1 VAQRDVKLVL
11 LDSIAAL
18 LLPCLCSGVGS
29 HWVSSV
35 LFCLLTQVAQRD
47 VKLVLLDSIAA
58 LLRTELGGGDASA
71 LAARGEQLGRQATAL
86 KVLAEAHRIPV
97 VVTNQVRM

>member
-1 VAQRDVKLVL
+1 M
-11 LDSIAAL
+11 
-18 LLPCLCSGVGS
+18 
-29 HWVSSV
+29 
-35 LFCLLTQVAQRD
+35 QVAQRD

-97 VVTNQVRM
+97 VVTNQVRRVVLCLCKYV